1 MSPRL
6 KCLSLVLRLQAPNIL
21 HVTWNLSTYLPTFYL
36 PLYHLSRERVREKI
50 VFSNHVKCLEEKE
63 KIHYSEGLYL
73 TANSSLFKAISGNV
87 WDRSY
92 IRNYW
97 RGLFSILVIWE
108 FPWIFLC
115 GQLYSLQ
122 IVTVF
127 SYFPILTSFIIF
139 LVLLFWRWLSVQE
152 KCCNSSYSCFVPLLE
167 ETCNFSLLIWYLM
180 WRFLQKSFIR
190 LRKFPAT
197 PFIC

>member
-87 WDRSY
+87 WDPFL
-92 IRNYW
+92 
-97 RGLFSILVIWE
+97 LFSFLLLLICHKAWYTHTPPPFIVILLSPSIT
-108 FPWIFLC
+108 INHRC
-115 GQLYSLQ
+115 SIIISLL
-122 IVTVF
+122 TRCN
-127 SYFPILTSFIIF
+127 ILTFS
-139 LVLLFWRWLSVQE
+139 WW
-152 KCCNSSYSCFVPLLE
+152 
-167 ETCNFSLLIWYLM
+167 FSLLRLFIAEFLGLGVWMCVQIKSQWYKHTAYIDLSN
-180 WRFLQKSFIR
+180 QK
-190 LRKFPAT
+190 
-197 PFIC
+197 